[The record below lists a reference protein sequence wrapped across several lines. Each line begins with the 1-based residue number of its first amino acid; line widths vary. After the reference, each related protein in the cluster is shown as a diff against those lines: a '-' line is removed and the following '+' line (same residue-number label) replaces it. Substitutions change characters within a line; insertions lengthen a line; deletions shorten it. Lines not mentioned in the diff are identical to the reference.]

1 MELIPMAI
9 VLSSSHF
16 LFSKSKPHGYYILVW
31 CQEEDSIL
39 NLPIYSKGKKKLI
52 LPLKKRRKAC
62 EVKNLPTKKKKKRK
76 GNEKYG
82 SLQNYKYIMDIW
94 NHTDIKHK

>member
-16 LFSKSKPHGYYILVW
+16 LFSKSKPHGDYILVW
-31 CQEEDSIL
+31 CREEDSIL
-39 NLPIYSKGKKKLI
+39 NLPIYSKGKKKLNFAI
-52 LPLKKRRKAC
+52 K
-62 EVKNLPTKKKKKRK
+62 ETKKSMWREEFTNQKNKG

-82 SLQNYKYIMDIW
+82 SLQNYKYIMDI
-94 NHTDIKHK
+94 

>member
-16 LFSKSKPHGYYILVW
+16 LFSKSKPHGDYILVW

-39 NLPIYSKGKKKLI
+39 NLPIYSKGKKKI
-52 LPLKKRRKAC
+52 NFAIKETKKSMWG
-62 EVKNLPTKKKKKRK
+62 EEFTNQKKKKKERVMR
-76 GNEKYG
+76 NMEA
-82 SLQNYKYIMDIW
+82 YKIT
-94 NHTDIKHK
+94 NT

>member
-16 LFSKSKPHGYYILVW
+16 LFPKSKPHGDYTLVC

-39 NLPIYSKGKKKLI
+39 NLPIYSKGKIFLI
-52 LPLKKRRKAC
+52 LPLKKRRRAC
-62 EVKNLPTKKKKKRK
+62 DVKNLTTKKKKKGK
-76 GNEKYG
+76 WEIWKPTK
-82 SLQNYKYIMDIW
+82 LQI
-94 NHTDIKHK
+94 H